1 MRVEKVIE
9 TERGRFLIRS
19 YRPEDEAGVLS
30 LWKAAFEKE
39 ISPAL
44 WRWKYL
50 ENPYNLQIALC
61 VNEDGTI
68 LVMYGGIPYRTNWK
82 GKTVCV
88 THLADIMSHPVCRGT
103 GLFVRAG
110 AAFFDLFAGPEA
122 TIFYYGF
129 PGKFHFDIGEKYLEY
144 TALKGGVGF
153 LTARTAHL
161 ASRVTRFGGQIEQI
175 SDIDNSFDRLWKRC
189 RDNYP
194 FALVRDADFLRWRF
208 FKHPLR
214 KYELWGYR
222 SYFKKGLKAYAVFA
236 IEGEKA
242 RMVDL
247 FGPPSEKTVTA
258 FLTRLGA
265 QFAERGIERV
275 ETWLP
280 GNHFLTR
287 AAISAGFKPLEEPLG
302 IILTGRSFHPALS
315 LEWASAN
322 IYYSMADG
330 DLL

>member
-1 MRVEKVIE
+1 MRVEKLIE
-9 TERGRFLIRS
+9 TKGGRFIVRS

-39 ISPAL
+39 LSPAL

-50 ENPYNLQIALC
+50 ENPYKLQIALC
-61 VNEDGTI
+61 VSEDGTI
-68 LVMYGGIPYRTNWK
+68 LVMYGGIPYRANWK

-103 GLFVRAG
+103 GLFARTG

-153 LTARTAHL
+153 LAARTEDL
-161 ASRVTRFGGQIEQI
+161 ASRLTRFGGQISQI
-175 SDIDNSFDRLWKRC
+175 TNIGNSFDHLWKRC
-189 RDNYP
+189 RDNHP
-194 FALVRDADFLRWRF
+194 FALIRDADFLRWRF

-222 SYFKKGLKAYAVFA
+222 PYLQKGLKAYAVFSL
-236 IEGEKA
+236 EDEKA
-242 RMVDL
+242 RLVDML
-247 FGPPSEKTVTA
+247 APFSYRAIGD
-258 FLTRLGA
+258 FLGRLGA
-265 QFAERGIERV
+265 QFAERGIEEV

-280 GNHFLTR
+280 GNHFFAS
-287 AAISAGFKPLEEPLG
+287 AAISAGFRHSQEPFG
-302 IILTGRSFHPALS
+302 FIPTGRSFHPSLS
-315 LEWASAN
+315 LDWASEN